1 MAEGRGGKG
10 KVGAGVKGGGRKE
23 TDGRSVE
30 QCVGFGAGSGGGDV
44 AWRIRQTRKWKK
56 KGKKE

>member
-44 AWRIRQTRKWKK
+44 AWRIRQTRK
-56 KGKKE
+56 